1 MYARDFLP
9 FKLPVNEYSHA
20 RVALPQWYADQ
31 FGFKEIADEVA
42 VAWNQIPANERAD
55 CAVFGQD
62 YGQAGAVDFFG
73 RVQGIPPALSGDRTY
88 YLWGPRG
95 HSGSCMIVIDDSR
108 ENLERLFDQVEYV
121 GTSVE
126 NRYALESPTPVF
138 ICKGKKFVSLE
149 NLWPKLKRWQ

>member
-1 MYARDFLP
+1 
-9 FKLPVNEYSHA
+9 
-20 RVALPQWYADQ
+20 
-31 FGFKEIADEVA
+31 
-42 VAWNQIPANERAD
+42 
-55 CAVFGQD
+55 
-62 YGQAGAVDFFG
+62 
-73 RVQGIPPALSGDRTY
+73 
-88 YLWGPRG
+88 
-95 HSGSCMIVIDDSR
+95 MIVIDDSR